1 MLIDIPEYSR
11 TPLVRGYRGKDNK
24 LIAQVSPKTGAHT
37 IRTLIGKTFDDNAGN
52 LDCCPLRTSR
62 KGQDGLV
69 RDEFTADRL
78 EFTARL
84 AVTRH
89 PVNRFIS
96 GYKHK
101 IAGLGQWKLNAP
113 VPSFSDF
120 ISNFDSI
127 SADYSAIED
136 NSIFFHFAKQVDFL
150 GYDLSQYTHIYDI
163 DAESEEI
170 HSLFDVVYEKVF
182 PRLQLNSTQDLDL
195 TITPTPLEIS
205 WIETKY
211 ADDYTLLGL

>member
-78 EFTARL
+78 EFTTRL

-101 IAGLGQWKLNAP
+101 ITGLDQWKLNDP

-127 SADYSAIED
+127 SADYLAIED
-136 NSIFFHFAKQVDFL
+136 NSIYFHFAKQVDFL
-150 GYDLSQYTHIYDI
+150 GDDLSQYTHIYDI
-163 DAESEEI
+163 DTQSEEI
-170 HSLFDVVYEKVF
+170 HSLFDVVYGKVF
-182 PRLQLNSTQDLDL
+182 PRLQLNSTQELGL
-195 TITPTPLEIS
+195 GITPTPSEVS

-211 ADDYTLLGL
+211 ANDYTLLGL

>member
-1 MLIDIPEYSR
+1 MLINMPEYSR
-11 TPLVRGYRGKDNK
+11 TPLVRGYRGKDKK
-24 LIAQVSPKTGAHT
+24 LLAQVSPKTGAHT
-37 IRTLIGKTFDDNAGN
+37 IRTRVGKTFDDNAGG
-52 LDCCPLRTSR
+52 LDCCPLKTSR
-62 KGQDGLV
+62 KNQDGAI
-69 RDEFTADRL
+69 RNEFMADKSEFT
-78 EFTARL
+78 TRL

-127 SADYSAIED
+127 SADYSAIDD

-150 GYDLSQYTHIYDI
+150 GSDLSQYTHVYDI
-163 DAESEEI
+163 DTESEEI

-182 PRLQLNSTQDLDL
+182 PRLQLNSTQDLDPN
-195 TITPTPLEIS
+195 ITPTAFEIS
-205 WIETKY
+205 WIETRY
-211 ADDYTLLGL
+211 ANDYTLLGL

>member
-11 TPLVRGYRGKDNK
+11 TPLVRGYRGKDKK
-24 LIAQVSPKTGAHT
+24 LIAQVSPKAGAHT
-37 IRTLIGKTFDDNAGN
+37 IRTLVGKTFDGNAGGV
-52 LDCCPLRTSR
+52 DCCPLQISR
-62 KGQDGLV
+62 RDQNGSV
-69 RDEFTADRL
+69 RDEFTADRS
-78 EFTARL
+78 EFTTRL

-127 SADYSAIED
+127 SADYLAIED